1 MTGTIQWISSVN
13 KVTLSLEW
21 VAFMIIFMQT
31 GVKNSDALM
40 WHIGH
45 EAIAFGARTQ
55 HLMQRGASTHQV
67 ASF

>member
-1 MTGTIQWISSVN
+1 MTGTVEWTSSVN

-21 VAFMIIFMQT
+21 VAFMIMVMKT
-31 GVKNSDALM
+31 GVTNSDALM

>member
-1 MTGTIQWISSVN
+1 MTGTIQWTSSVN

-21 VAFMIIFMQT
+21 VAFMIIFMKT
-31 GVKNSDALM
+31 GVTNSDALM

-45 EAIAFGARTQ
+45 EAVAFGARTQ
-55 HLMQRGASTHQV
+55 HLMQHGASTHQV